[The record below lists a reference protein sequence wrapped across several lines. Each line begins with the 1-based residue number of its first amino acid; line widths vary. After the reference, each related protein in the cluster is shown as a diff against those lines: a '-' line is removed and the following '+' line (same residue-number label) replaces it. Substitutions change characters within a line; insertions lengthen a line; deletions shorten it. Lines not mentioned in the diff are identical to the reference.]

1 MEKNYYKSIGKNI
14 LKAIILAP
22 GIPFILILGIGYYYF
37 TTSVQTTTIDNIK
50 RIVEDHRHMIESFLE
65 ERKADL
71 EFVADSYSPAE
82 LSRSEILSKVL
93 LDLQKKSGAF
103 ADLGIFNEDGLHVAY
118 QGMYKLKGK
127 NYKEAFWFKEVI
139 NQNYYISD
147 IFLGYRRVPHF
158 IIAITSI
165 VDGKKWVI
173 RASIDSYIFNKLV
186 EKVRIG
192 KTGEAYLL
200 NSKGI
205 LQTACRS
212 GGNLM
217 DKPID
222 NIGYNEKYSGIKSF
236 IKKDVTGRKFVYSTT
251 WLKDKKWLLVARQ
264 EKSDAFSAFNAALY
278 LIIVILVIG
287 GVVITGVAFY
297 MTTRI
302 VRRLERVDSEKES
315 INQQLIGASRL
326 AELGEMATGFAHEI
340 NNPLQVIKSEQ
351 SLMEMI
357 LSDFKESGQLPESE
371 NLKELEDSMKQI
383 EIQIGRCSKITQ
395 AILKFGRQKDTL
407 DTKLDAKNFI
417 PEIVSMVTN
426 RANDNG
432 IAIHQEI
439 ENGLSSIKG
448 DPAQL
453 QQVLLNLLN
462 NAIHAIIEK
471 HGVQGGELFI
481 TAESGSNDKIKIKV
495 KDNGMGIDKKNLEKI
510 FSPFF
515 TTKPVGKGTGLGLS
529 VCFGI
534 IDKMGGIMEVE
545 SKKGAGAT
553 FTITLPAAK

>member
-14 LKAIILAP
+14 LKAIMLAP

-50 RIVEDHRHMIESFLE
+50 RIVEDHRQMIEFFLD
-65 ERKADL
+65 ERKSDL
-71 EFVADSYSPAE
+71 EFVVDSYSPGDLTQPE
-82 LSRSEILSKVL
+82 KLSKIL
-93 LDLQKKSGAF
+93 LDLQKKSDAF

-118 QGMYKLKGK
+118 QGPYKLKGK
-127 NYKEAFWFKEVI
+127 NYKDTFWFKEVI
-139 NQNYYISD
+139 NRNYYISD

-158 IIAITSI
+158 IIAITNT

-200 NSKGI
+200 NTMGI

-217 DKPID
+217 DKPLD
-222 NIGYNEKYSGIKSF
+222 NIEHNEKYSGIKSF
-236 IKKDVTGRKFVYSTT
+236 IKKDFTGKKVVYSTT
-251 WLKDKKWLLVARQ
+251 WLKNKKWLLVARQ

-278 LIIVILVIG
+278 LIITILVIG

-340 NNPLQVIKSEQ
+340 NNPLQVMKSEQ

-357 LSDFKESGQLPESE
+357 LSDLKESGQLPESE

-383 EIQIGRCSKITQ
+383 EIQIGRCSTITQ
-395 AILKFGRQKDTL
+395 AILKFGRQKEIL
-407 DTKLDAKNFI
+407 DAKLDAKSFI
-417 PEIVSMVTN
+417 PEIVNMVTN

-439 ENGLSSIKG
+439 EDRLSTIKG

-462 NAIHAIIEK
+462 NAMYAIVEK

-481 TAESGSNDKIKIKV
+481 TAESGNNDKIKIKV
-495 KDNGMGIDKKNLEKI
+495 KDNGMGIDEENLEKI

-545 SKKGAGAT
+545 SKKGIGAT
-553 FTITLPAAK
+553 FTITLPGAK

>member
-14 LKAIILAP
+14 LKAIMLAP

-50 RIVEDHRHMIESFLE
+50 RIVEDHRHMIESFLD
-65 ERKADL
+65 ERKSDL
-71 EFVADSYSPAE
+71 EFVVDSYSPAE
-82 LSRSEILSKVL
+82 LAQPEKLSKIL
-93 LDLQKKSGAF
+93 LDLQKKSDAF
-103 ADLGIFNEDGLHVAY
+103 ADLGIFNEEGLHVAY
-118 QGMYKLKGK
+118 QGPYKLKGK
-127 NYKEAFWFKEVI
+127 NYKDAFWFKEVI

-147 IFLGYRRVPHF
+147 IFLGYRRIPHF

-165 VDGKKWVI
+165 VDEKKWVV

-200 NSKGI
+200 NTKGI

-217 DKPID
+217 DKPLD
-222 NIGYNEKYSGIKSF
+222 NIEHNEKHSGIKSF
-236 IKKDVTGRKFVYSTT
+236 IKKDFTGKKFVYSTT
-251 WLKDKKWLLVARQ
+251 WLKNKKWLLVARQ

-278 LIIVILVIG
+278 LIITILIIG

-315 INQQLIGASRL
+315 INQQLIGTSRL

-340 NNPLQVIKSEQ
+340 NNPLQVMKSEQ

-357 LSDFKESGQLPESE
+357 LSDLKESGHLPESE

-383 EIQIGRCSKITQ
+383 DIQIGRCSTITQ
-395 AILKFGRQKDTL
+395 AILKFGRQKETL
-407 DTKLDAKNFI
+407 DAKLDAKSFI
-417 PEIVSMVTN
+417 PEIVSMVAN

-439 ENGLSSIKG
+439 EDRLSSIKG

-462 NAIHAIIEK
+462 NAIYAIVEK

-481 TAESGSNDKIKIKV
+481 TAESGDNNKIKIKV
-495 KDNGMGIDKKNLEKI
+495 RDNGMGIDKENLEKI

-545 SKKGAGAT
+545 SEKGSGTT
-553 FTITLPAAK
+553 FTITLPAVS